1 MNRQNH
7 GRKRFTLVE
16 MLVVVAIIAILVGML
31 LPALNKARS
40 KARFISCK
48 SNVRQITLVLIQ
60 YAGDN
65 GDYLPMQVNAVDALN
80 KGFLDTY
87 LGFKSVNRPAAMNT
101 IMFCPGFR
109 GETKFDDGTL
119 FSSVGGIYTTYGSTH
134 AYANAWGWGM
144 SRAKYTW
151 GYTDTEKTGDQNCTN
166 RLAKLANGA
175 ALVFCSKIWKD
186 GKSGYNYGDINHLTC
201 IFSDPPKY
209 YGSEK
214 HDRNE
219 VLSHADGSV
228 FSFLNTGVEYETYG
242 AIR

>member
-7 GRKRFTLVE
+7 GSKRFTLVE
-16 MLVVVAIIAILVGML
+16 MLVVVAIIAILAGML

-101 IMFCPGFR
+101 IMFCHGFS
-109 GETKFDDGTL
+109 GETKFVLGRRNLHDLRKHACLRKRMGL
-119 FSSVGGIYTTYGSTH
+119 GNVKSQVHLGIYRH
-134 AYANAWGWGM
+134 RKNRRPELHEP
-144 SRAKYTW
+144 SRKACKRSRPRFLF
-151 GYTDTEKTGDQNCTN
+151 ENLERRKI
-166 RLAKLANGA
+166 RL
-175 ALVFCSKIWKD
+175 
-186 GKSGYNYGDINHLTC
+186 
-201 IFSDPPKY
+201 
-209 YGSEK
+209 
-214 HDRNE
+214 
-219 VLSHADGSV
+219 
-228 FSFLNTGVEYETYG
+228 
-242 AIR
+242 

>member
-1 MNRQNH
+1 MNKQNH
-7 GRKRFTLVE
+7 GKKHFTLVE
-16 MLVVVAIIAILVGML
+16 MLVVVAIIAILAGML

-48 SNVRQITLVLIQ
+48 SNVRQITLALIQ

-65 GDYLPMQVNAVDALN
+65 SDYLPMRINAVGALTV
-80 KGFLDTY
+80 GFLDSY
-87 LGFKSVNRPAAMNT
+87 LGFKSINRPKAMNT

-119 FSSVGGIYTTYGSTH
+119 FSAVGGIYTTYGSTH
-134 AYANAWGWGM
+134 AYANKWGWGM

-151 GYTDTEKTGDQNCTN
+151 GYTDGEKTGDQNCTN
-166 RLAKLANGA
+166 RITNLASGA

-186 GKSGYNYGDINHLTC
+186 GESGYNYGDIGHLTN
-201 IFSDPPKY
+201 IFSDPPNY
-209 YGSEK
+209 YGSGK

-219 VLSHADGSV
+219 VLSRADGSV

>member
-16 MLVVVAIIAILVGML
+16 MLVVVAIIAILAGML

-151 GYTDTEKTGDQNCTN
+151 GYTDTEKTGDKNCTN

-186 GKSGYNYGDINHLTC
+186 GKSGYNYGDIRASL
-201 IFSDPPKY
+201 F
-209 YGSEK
+209 
-214 HDRNE
+214 
-219 VLSHADGSV
+219 
-228 FSFLNTGVEYETYG
+228 
-242 AIR
+242 IRG